1 MGNFATATQVKDN
14 ALSPQVTALSDT
26 VLEDMY
32 IVLAERILEE
42 AYNLNLNSANTEPN
56 HWEDYFDTAI
66 DGAARRVEWQ
76 RDIKAATIW
85 LVNRM
90 VINPHEFKSQGMG
103 SASAAYGRAMPS
115 HIGALLR
122 RWARARIIYR

>member
-1 MGNFATATQVKDN
+1 MGNFATATEVKAS
-14 ALSPQVTALSDT
+14 ALSPQVTALSNDL
-26 VLEDMY
+26 LEDMY

-42 AYNLNLNSANTEPN
+42 AYNLDLNSANTEPN
-56 HWEDYFDTAI
+56 HWEDYFDTAN
-66 DGAARRVEWQ
+66 DGAAKRLEWQ

-103 SASAAYGRAMPS
+103 SASASHGRAMPS
-115 HIGALLR
+115 HIGPLLR
-122 RWARARIIYR
+122 RWARARVIYR